1 MKVEKQTKLQWVAIV
16 IGAIVEVLTKL
27 NII

>member
-1 MKVEKQTKLQWVAIV
+1 MRVEKQTKWQWVSIV
-16 IGAIVEVLTKL
+16 VMAIVEVLTKL